1 MQSVDVNDTYARFRP
16 FVYNLARR
24 ISRDRMGAEDVTQEV
39 FLQLWT
45 DPGRFDPE
53 LGSMRAWLGTMT
65 HRTAVA
71 WVRRQVATRRRDEKA
86 ALLATASDT
95 DGDVEGTVV
104 RLGVAERVRA
114 AVAALPHPQRR
125 VVELAYLH
133 GLTFRQ
139 VAEHLGVPE
148 GTAKSRLRL
157 GLRRLHRQL
166 A

>member
-1 MQSVDVNDTYARFRP
+1 MPTQHLDVGETYARFRP

-24 ISRDRMGAEDVTQEV
+24 ISRDRAGAEDVTQEV
-39 FLQLWT
+39 FLQLWK
-45 DPGRFDPE
+45 DPGRFDAD
-53 LGSMRAWLGTMT
+53 LGSMRAWLGTLT

-71 WVRRQVATRRRDEKA
+71 WVRQQVAARRRDEKA
-86 ALLATASDT
+86 ALPATTSAT
-95 DGDVEGTVV
+95 EVETTALRHV
-104 RLGVAERVRA
+104 VAERVRA

-139 VAEHLGVPE
+139 VAEHLGLPE

-157 GLRRLHRQL
+157 GLRRLEQQL

>member
-1 MQSVDVNDTYARFRP
+1 VAQQSVDVTDVYARFRP

-24 ISRDRMGAEDVTQEV
+24 VSRDRAGAEDVTQEV
-39 FLQLWT
+39 FLQLWK
-45 DPGRFDPE
+45 DPQRFDPDA
-53 LGSMRAWLGTMT
+53 GSMRAWLGTLT

-71 WVRRQVATRRRDEKA
+71 WVRQHVAARGREERVA
-86 ALLATASDT
+86 AHADISDA
-95 DGDVEGTVV
+95 DVEAIALRHV
-104 RLGVAERVRA
+104 LADRVRS

-139 VAEHLGVPE
+139 VADHLGLPE

-157 GLRRLHRQL
+157 ALRRLQQQL